1 MIGAGQAARAAV
13 IAGGSPM
20 STFAKRRIGR
30 TAIEVTELGLG
41 CATLG
46 GSRIEVSAGTAENVV
61 SAAWEAGVRYVD
73 TAPYY
78 GVGQAE
84 RAVGDA
90 LRERPRNEWV
100 LSTKVGRLLRPRTA
114 ASPADDRRRPLPFD
128 PVYDYSHDGIMRS
141 FEDSLQRLG
150 LARIDVLYVHDIGVY
165 QHGPEAHPALMRT
178 LRDSGYRA
186 LEALRGSGAVSA
198 IGIGVNEREVLLEAM
213 EWGQWDA
220 FLLAG
225 RYTLLEQAP
234 LDDLLP
240 KCVAAGTSIVVGG
253 PLNSGILAGRDTWNY
268 NTAPPEVVARVNAIR
283 AVCDRHNVPLAAAAL
298 QFPLAHPAVAAIIP
312 GPRNAEEFRA
322 NLGLLRHPIPAALW
336 QELREAGLLHPDA
349 PTPS

>member
-1 MIGAGQAARAAV
+1 MAQFG
-13 IAGGSPM
+13 
-20 STFAKRRIGR
+20 KRQIGR
-30 TAIEVTELGLG
+30 TKLQVTELGLG

-46 GSRIEVSAGTAENVV
+46 GSRIGVARQVAEDIV
-61 SAAWEAGVRYVD
+61 SAAWDAGVRYVD
-73 TAPYY
+73 TAPFY

-90 LRERPRNEWV
+90 TRDHPRGEWV
-100 LSTKVGRLLRPRTA
+100 LSTKVGRLLKPNPTGVFSDGR
-114 ASPADDRRRPLPFD
+114 SHPLPFD
-128 PVYDYSHDGIMRS
+128 PVYDYSYDAIMRS
-141 FEDSLQRLG
+141 VEDSYQRLG
-150 LARIDVLYVHDIGVY
+150 LAKIDILYVHDIGRY
-165 QHGPEAHPALMRT
+165 QHGDAHPGHMKT
-178 LRDSGYRA
+178 LRESGYRA
-186 LEALRGSGAVSA
+186 LEELRASGAVSA

-240 KCVAAGTSIVVGG
+240 KCVTVGTSIVVGG

-268 NTAPPEVVARVNAIR
+268 DTAPPDVVTRVKQIAAI
-283 AVCDRHNVPLAAAAL
+283 CDSHRVPLPAAAL

-312 GPRNAEEFRA
+312 GPRNAAEFRQ
-322 NLGLLRHPIPAALW
+322 NLDLLAHPIPAALW
-336 QELREAGLLHPDA
+336 SDLKQAKLLHADA
-349 PTPS
+349 PTPA

>member
-1 MIGAGQAARAAV
+1 MAE
-13 IAGGSPM
+13 
-20 STFAKRRIGR
+20 FATRQIGR
-30 TAIEVTELGLG
+30 TKLRVTELGLG

-46 GSRIEVSAGTAENVV
+46 GSRIEVARQAAEEIVT
-61 SAAWEAGVRYVD
+61 AAWAAGVRYVD
-73 TAPYY
+73 TAPFY

-90 LRERPRNEWV
+90 TRDHPRGEWV
-100 LSTKVGRLLRPRTA
+100 LSTKVGRLLKPNPTGVHSDGRTH
-114 ASPADDRRRPLPFD
+114 PLPFD
-128 PVYDYSHDGIMRS
+128 PVYDYSYDGIMRS
-141 FEDSLQRLG
+141 FEHSFQRLG
-150 LARIDVLYVHDIGVY
+150 LAKIDILYVHDIGRY
-165 QHGPEAHPALMRT
+165 QHGDAHPGHMKI

-186 LEALRGSGAVSA
+186 IRELKSSGAVSA

-213 EWGQWDA
+213 EWGEWDA

-240 KCVAAGTSIVVGG
+240 KCIAAGTSIVVGG

-268 NTAPPEVVARVNAIR
+268 NPAPPDVIARVKRIADI
-283 AVCDRHNVPLAAAAL
+283 CDAHRVPLPAAAL

-312 GPRNAEEFRA
+312 GPRNAAEFRQ
-322 NLGLLRHPIPAALW
+322 NLDLLAHSISASLW
-336 QELREAGLLHPDA
+336 SDLKQAGLLHPGA
-349 PTPS
+349 PTPA